1 MMPLFAGLDAAVAL
15 VRRFRVLIVAAPFA
29 LLSAFLWAKLY
40 GFLWWDGAIEQRDKA
55 RAAVAMCQEAGQRN
69 LAEQIR
75 QRDLEKA
82 AYQANHEKAKQIHAK
97 ELEAAHDGL
106 DRFIERN
113 RLHQNGLRGG
123 SSGGAGQD
131 QGAESRQEVPSGA
144 IMVSETDLR
153 ICTDRTA
160 DAVATFEY
168 FEGLRKDGL
177 AE

>member
-1 MMPLFAGLDAAVAL
+1 MMSFFAGLDAALAML
-15 VRRFRVLIVAAPFA
+15 RRLRTLILIAPFMA
-29 LLSAFLWAKLY
+29 LSAFLWVKLY

-82 AYQANHEKAKQIHAK
+82 KYKSAYEEAKQNHAK
-97 ELEAAHDGL
+97 ELDAAHDGL

-113 RLHQNGLRGG
+113 RLRFDQIYSRT
-123 SSGGAGQD
+123 SGGASQN
-131 QGAESRQEVPSGA
+131 QGAGSRQEVPGGA
-144 IMVSETDLR
+144 ILVSETDLR
-153 ICTDRTA
+153 VCTDRTA

-168 FEGLRKDGL
+168 FDALRKEGL

>member
-1 MMPLFAGLDAAVAL
+1 MPLFAGLDAAVAL
-15 VRRFRVLIVAAPFA
+15 IRRFRVMIVAVPFIA
-29 LLSAFLWAKLY
+29 LSAFLWVKLY

-55 RAAVAMCQEAGQRN
+55 RVAVGMCQEAGQRN

-82 AYQANHEKAKQIHAK
+82 AYQASYEKAKQTHVQ
-97 ELEAAHDGL
+97 ELQAAHAGL
-106 DRFIERN
+106 DSFIERN

-123 SSGGAGQD
+123 SSSGTGQD
-131 QGAESRQEVPSGA
+131 QGAGTRQEMPGGA
-144 IMVSETDLR
+144 ILVSETDLR

>member
-1 MMPLFAGLDAAVAL
+1 MPLFAGLDAAVAL
-15 VRRFRVLIVAAPFA
+15 IRRFRVMIVAVPFIA
-29 LLSAFLWAKLY
+29 LSAFLWVKLY

-55 RAAVAMCQEAGQRN
+55 RVAVGMCQEAGQRN

-82 AYQANHEKAKQIHAK
+82 AYQASYEKAKQTHVQ
-97 ELEAAHDGL
+97 ELQAAHAGL
-106 DRFIERN
+106 DSFIERN
-113 RLHQNGLRGG
+113 RLRLNQVHRGAP
-123 SSGGAGQD
+123 GGAPQD
-131 QGAESRQEVPSGA
+131 QDTGPREDLSAGA
-144 IMVSETDLR
+144 ILVSETDLR

>member
-15 VRRFRVLIVAAPFA
+15 VRRFRVLIVAVPFIA
-29 LLSAFLWAKLY
+29 LSAFLWVKLY

-82 AYQANHEKAKQIHAK
+82 AYQSSYEKAKQIHAQQ
-97 ELEAAHDGL
+97 LEAAHDGL

-113 RLHQNGLRGG
+113 RLYQNGLRGG
-123 SSGGAGQD
+123 SSGGASQD
-131 QGAESRQEVPSGA
+131 QGAGPREAVPGGA

-160 DAVATFEY
+160 DAIATYEFFES
-168 FEGLRKDGL
+168 LRKEGL